1 MNESVAA
8 HIREEVGKTYTS
20 GWLLVDQPMIDSFA
34 DTTRDWM
41 FLHVDPEKAAQT
53 EFGGTIAHGFLL
65 LSLFAPLR
73 TETPRPAI
81 PGLRMGLNYGFDK
94 VRFINP
100 VRSGRRVRAQFTI
113 ESLDE
118 VSPGRL
124 REAMNAVLEIE
135 GEDKPAVIATWLT
148 MYLL

>member
-8 HIREEVGKTYTS
+8 HIREEVGKAYTS

-41 FLHVDPEKAAQT
+41 FLHVDREKAAQT

-94 VRFINP
+94 VRFVNP

-113 ESLDE
+113 EALDE

-135 GEDKPAVIATWLT
+135 GEDKPAVVATWLT

>member
-8 HIREEVGKTYTS
+8 HVREEVGKTYTS

-41 FLHVDPEKAAQT
+41 FIHVDREKAAQT

-94 VRFINP
+94 VRFVNP
-100 VRSGRRVRAQFTI
+100 VRSGRRVRARFTI
-113 ESLDE
+113 EALDE

-135 GEDKPAVIATWLT
+135 GEDKPAVVATWLT

>member
-20 GWLLVDQPMIDSFA
+20 GWLLVDQSMIDSFA

-41 FLHVDPEKAAQT
+41 FLHVDREKAAQT

-94 VRFINP
+94 VRFVNP

-113 ESLDE
+113 EALDE

-135 GEDKPAVIATWLT
+135 GEDKPAVVATWLT

>member
-41 FLHVDPEKAAQT
+41 FLHVDREKAAQT

-94 VRFINP
+94 VRFVNP
-100 VRSGRRVRAQFTI
+100 VRSGRRVRARFTI
-113 ESLDE
+113 EALDE

-135 GEDKPAVIATWLT
+135 GEDKPAVVATWLT

>member
-8 HIREEVGKTYTS
+8 HIREEVGKAYTS
-20 GWLLVDQPMIDSFA
+20 GWLLVDQSMIDSFA

-41 FLHVDPEKAAQT
+41 FLHVDREKAAQT

-94 VRFINP
+94 VRFVNP

-113 ESLDE
+113 EALDE

-135 GEDKPAVIATWLT
+135 GEDKPAVVATWLT

>member
-8 HIREEVGKTYTS
+8 HVREEVGKTYTS

-41 FLHVDPEKAAQT
+41 FLHVDREKAAQT

-94 VRFINP
+94 VRFVNP
-100 VRSGRRVRAQFTI
+100 VRSGRRVRARFTI
-113 ESLDE
+113 EALDE

-135 GEDKPAVIATWLT
+135 GEDKPAVVATWLT

>member
-8 HIREEVGKTYTS
+8 HVREEVGKTYTS

-41 FLHVDPEKAAQT
+41 FLHVDREKAAQT

-94 VRFINP
+94 VRFVNP

-113 ESLDE
+113 EALDE

-135 GEDKPAVIATWLT
+135 GEDKPAVVATWLT